1 MGKLRTSLLAGGAG
15 VIALAGSTVL
25 AAPASA
31 GVVGTYQF
39 GQNGTFP
46 LGTMTFAK
54 PNAFSDSFSQGPS
67 DTGAWRRFGAEIKI
81 KITASTQPLDVGCVL
96 KGRITSTGIGSAS
109 APGSFRCPS
118 GVTGTWYAVKDAGS
132 SSTMPQASGTLGWFR
147 G

>member
-1 MGKLRTSLLAGGAG
+1 MGKLRASFLAGGAG
-15 VIALAGSTVL
+15 VIALVGSTVL

-31 GVVGTYQF
+31 GVIGSYQF

-54 PNAFSDSFSQGPS
+54 PNVFSDSFTQGPT
-67 DTGAWRRFGAEIKI
+67 DTGVWRRTEDAIKI
-81 KITASTQPLDVGCVL
+81 KVTASSEQLDVGCVL
-96 KGRITSTGIGSAS
+96 KGVVTSTGISSAS

-132 SSTMPQASGTLGWFR
+132 NSTLRNTTDTHNWFW

>member
-1 MGKLRTSLLAGGAG
+1 MGKLRASLLAGGAG
-15 VIALAGSTVL
+15 VIALVGSTVL

-31 GVVGTYQF
+31 GVIGSYQF

-54 PNAFSDSFSQGPS
+54 PNVFSDSFTQGPT
-67 DTGAWRRFGAEIKI
+67 DTGVWRRTEDAIKI
-81 KITASTQPLDVGCVL
+81 KITASSEQLDVGCVL
-96 KGRITSTGIGSAS
+96 KGVVTSTGIGSAS

-118 GVTGTWYAVKDAGS
+118 GVTGTWYAIKNSGSDSNLRHKTDAHS
-132 SSTMPQASGTLGWFR
+132 WFR